1 MEPFTFQV
9 ETYEAMMEVVIGE
22 LDGFAGI
29 LTTFQ
34 NLALSCDAS
43 VQFIT

>member
-1 MEPFTFQV
+1 MEPFTYQA
-9 ETYEAMMEVVIGE
+9 ETYETMMEAVIGE

-29 LTTFQ
+29 LTFQ